1 MTHTLAFAVPGD
13 IHTLTGG
20 YLYDLKLMR
29 ALGAAGLDVRHLAW
43 GSSFPMPSPV
53 DAQQAIAQLH
63 ALGPDVPAVVDGL
76 AYGALET
83 QALRQVAAPLYPLV
97 HHPLALE
104 PGLDP
109 ARAAA
114 MAKRES
120 ANLALARHIFVTSP
134 HTAGIL
140 RAQYGTTA
148 DRITVVLPGFE
159 RPALQPVP
167 QPVQKLDPPLILSVG
182 ILARRKGHDVLLRAL
197 SQITDLGWQADI
209 VGRDHEVGMT
219 EQLHAMITELGL
231 DRRVHLSG
239 EISNAA
245 LERRYRTASIFAL
258 ATRYEGYG
266 IVFGEA
272 MGHGLPI
279 VSTLAGAVP
288 ETVGDKAGILVPP
301 EDPQAFAA
309 ALRRM
314 LTVPKKRE
322 EHAQASLH
330 AAGRLSSWDDAAMC
344 VRARISADKTVP
356 ARLPKTP

>member
-13 IHTLTGG
+13 IHTVTGG

-43 GSSFPMPSPV
+43 GSTFPAPSPI
-53 DAQQAIAQLH
+53 DAHQAIAQLH
-63 ALGPDVPAVVDGL
+63 ELGPDIPAIVDGL

-83 QALRQVAAPLYPLV
+83 QALGQVAAPLYPLV

-114 MAKRES
+114 MARREN

-140 RAQYGTTA
+140 SAQYGTTA

-159 RPALQPVP
+159 RPVP
-167 QPVQKLDPPLILSVG
+167 QLVGKTEPPLILSVG
-182 ILARRKGHDVLLRAL
+182 ILARRKGHDVLIRAL
-197 SQITDLGWQADI
+197 AQITDLDWQADI
-209 VGRDHEVGMT
+209 VGRDHEAGMT
-219 EQLHAMITELGL
+219 EQLRAMITEFGL
-231 DRRVHLSG
+231 DGRVDLSG
-239 EISNAA
+239 EVSTAA
-245 LERRYRTASIFAL
+245 LDQRYRTASMFAL

-288 ETVGDKAGILVPP
+288 ETVGDKAGLLVPSD
-301 EDPQAFAA
+301 DPKAFAA

-314 LTVPKKRE
+314 LTVPKERE
-322 EHAQASLH
+322 EHARASLQ
-330 AAGRLSSWDDAAMC
+330 AAGRLSSWDDAASC
-344 VRARISADKTVP
+344 VRGRIKTQG
-356 ARLPKTP
+356 